1 MGKKKPPPPLPAP
14 LPGLVDAHT
23 HLDGCRARTPEAV
36 RELVDR
42 SASVGVERVVTVACD
57 LEQARFVVEAS
68 RWDER
73 VFAAVALHP
82 TDAHQLEVDGAPAEL
97 ERLAADPRCVAIGE
111 TGLDWYWLGKRE
123 DVATPAQQHAAFE
136 WHIDLAKRLGKPL
149 MIHNREADADI
160 LADLERCGAPETV
173 IFHCFSGDA
182 AMARECID
190 RGYVLSFSG
199 TVTFTNATD
208 LQEAARLVPEDQL
221 LVETDAPYLTPHPY
235 RGTPNESYCVPYT
248 ARYLADLRG
257 VDPERIA
264 AATTATADRVFG
276 ATFAGAK

>member
-1 MGKKKPPPPLPAP
+1 
-14 LPGLVDAHT
+14 
-23 HLDGCRARTPEAV
+23 
-36 RELVDR
+36 
-42 SASVGVERVVTVACD
+42 
-57 LEQARFVVEAS
+57 
-68 RWDER
+68 
-73 VFAAVALHP
+73 
-82 TDAHQLEVDGAPAEL
+82 
-97 ERLAADPRCVAIGE
+97 
-111 TGLDWYWLGKRE
+111 
-123 DVATPAQQHAAFE
+123 
-136 WHIDLAKRLGKPL
+136 

-160 LADLERCGAPETV
+160 LQDLERVGAPETV

-182 AMARECID
+182 AMARECVD

-199 TVTFTNATD
+199 TVTFTNATE
-208 LQEAARLVPEDQL
+208 LQEAARLVPDGQL

-257 VDPERIA
+257 VAPEELA

>member
-1 MGKKKPPPPLPAP
+1 MGKKKPPPPLPTP

-23 HLDGCRARTPEAV
+23 HLDGCGARSPEAV
-36 RELVDR
+36 RELLDR
-42 SASVGVERVVTVACD
+42 AGAAGVGRVVTVACD
-57 LEQARFVVEAS
+57 LDQARFVIDAS

-82 TDAHQLEVDGAPAEL
+82 TDAHQLELDGAAAEL

-111 TGLDWYWLGKRE
+111 TGLDWYWLGKR
-123 DVATPAQQHAAFE
+123 DSVATPEQQHTAFG

-149 MIHNREADADI
+149 MIHNRDADADI
-160 LADLERCGAPETV
+160 LADLDRFGAPEQV

-182 AMARECID
+182 AMARECVD

-199 TVTFTNATD
+199 TVTFSNATE
-208 LQEAARLVPEDQL
+208 LQQAARLVPGDQL

-235 RGTPNESYCVPYT
+235 RGAPNESYCVPYT
-248 ARYLADLRG
+248 AQFLADLREMP
-257 VDPERIA
+257 VQELVA
-264 AATTATADRVFG
+264 ESTATADRVFG
-276 ATFAGAK
+276 ATFSADV

>member
-42 SASVGVERVVTVACD
+42 SASVGVDRVVTVACD
-57 LEQARFVVEAS
+57 LEQARYVIEAS

-97 ERLAADPRCVAIGE
+97 ERLASDPRCVAIGE

-160 LADLERCGAPETV
+160 LSDLERFGAPETV

-182 AMARECID
+182 AMARECVD

-199 TVTFTNATD
+199 TVTFTNATE
-208 LQEAARLVPEDQL
+208 LQEAARLVPDGQL

-235 RGTPNESYCVPYT
+235 RGTPNESYCIPYT

-257 VDPERIA
+257 VAPEEIA